1 MVAHDS
7 DADRAESPSPIDA
20 GASPIAVATPME
32 DVEEEEEDSSSE
44 ESSSSEEEEAA
55 PAAAA
60 AAPPPAA
67 TVAHAPPRGKG
78 PFIIPRAHNPTQ
90 VSGFVPLRKKSEAE
104 RLKEE
109 RMTRKV
115 YNRIRMQ
122 ALKEIKKFQAS
133 VEHVIPH
140 APFLRLVREIA
151 EGIMP
156 GVRFQSGAIDALQ
169 EAAEGTVTLI
179 VYLISCSGYCSDA

>member
-32 DVEEEEEDSSSE
+32 AEADVEED
-44 ESSSSEEEEAA
+44 SSEEEEEA

-60 AAPPPAA
+60 AAAPLPVA

-78 PFIIPRAHNPTQ
+78 PFIIPPAHNPTQ

-109 RMTRKV
+109 RRTRKV
-115 YNRIRMQ
+115 LNRVRMQ

-140 APFLRLVREIA
+140 APFLRLVRGIA

-156 GVRFQSGAIDALQ
+156 GVRFQSCAIDCLQ
-169 EAAEGTVTLI
+169 EAAESTVTLI
-179 VYLISCSGYCSDA
+179 VYLISYSGYGSAA